1 MKNQK
6 NSIVPQTS
14 SPQKKVDLFFV
25 MMGLGLI
32 LDVVLFFLFKRGKEA
47 DTSSPYGKETLFN
60 FWNVFIYILVIA
72 EFTKWGYQ
80 MDRKNNKEKKNPK
93 IEELRKDKESFFEK
107 PLSNNDEIKLK
118 REKLMRKKQIV
129 QILETINVS
138 IMLAITLMTHYVI
151 PSLGILPNSL
161 SILKLLNFIFLFL
174 FLILFFYYDYVVYQ
188 KVNLEKEVT
197 EYNKKENPPRRTNL

>member
-6 NSIVPQTS
+6 TSIVPQTS

-32 LDVVLFFLFKRGKEA
+32 LDVVLFFFLREVKKRILPVHTAKR
-47 DTSSPYGKETLFN
+47 PYLIFGT
-60 FWNVFIYILVIA
+60 FIYILVIY

-107 PLSNNDEIKLK
+107 PLSNNDEINLK